1 MIKINAIRV
10 LRIDVMYLEKISSK
24 FIWVVCRVPSFN
36 HYLKFF
42 EEIKFFR

>member
-1 MIKINAIRV
+1 MIKINTIRV

-42 EEIKFFR
+42 EGIKFFI